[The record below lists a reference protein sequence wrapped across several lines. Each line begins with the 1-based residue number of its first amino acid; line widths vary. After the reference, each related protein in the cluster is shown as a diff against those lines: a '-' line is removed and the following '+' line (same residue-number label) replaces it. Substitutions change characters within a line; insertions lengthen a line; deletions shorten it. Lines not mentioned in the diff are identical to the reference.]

1 MENEQLKAWL
11 SKLATNF
18 KEREQIYSFQDDIR
32 ICRDENIQFFSGIRK
47 VIDALGLP
55 YKETNYT
62 YKGRWQRRVSFMYEG
77 VEFIE
82 LEDCDAGDA

>member
-1 MENEQLKAWL
+1 MDNERLKARL
-11 SKLATNF
+11 SKLAENF
-18 KEREQIYSFQDDIR
+18 KERQMFSFQDDEIK

-47 VIDALGLP
+47 VIDALGIP

-62 YKGRWQRRVSFMYEG
+62 YKGKWQRRVSFVYEG

>member
-1 MENEQLKAWL
+1 MDNEQLKAWL

-18 KEREQIYSFQDDIR
+18 KGRGQIYSFQDDIR